1 MQRCSVWWRH
11 CLYLQTVPCW
21 ASHTMRTPIRLKRCN
36 NAPAMQALSLLA
48 HLLMDTFLG
57 HEALMF
63 KYIKS
68 ANNLMSIMNLLRAKS
83 RSIQFEAFHV
93 FKVRLLDCH
102 EQRTARVAVPL
113 CVMHVI

>member
-1 MQRCSVWWRH
+1 
-11 CLYLQTVPCW
+11 
-21 ASHTMRTPIRLKRCN
+21 
-36 NAPAMQALSLLA
+36 MQALSLLA

-93 FKVRLLDCH
+93 FKVRLHKCH
-102 EQRTARVAVPL
+102 KRCTCRSASLRCACHPESE
-113 CVMHVI
+113 CVEVDMA